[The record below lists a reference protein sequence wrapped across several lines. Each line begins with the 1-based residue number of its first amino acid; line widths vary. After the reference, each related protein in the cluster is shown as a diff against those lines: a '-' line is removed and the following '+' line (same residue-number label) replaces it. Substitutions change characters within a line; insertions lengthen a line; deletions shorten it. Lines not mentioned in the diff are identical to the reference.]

1 MDPLSIPHDA
11 PPPPPSLGKMQQTI
25 PAQPKIPVPEEK
37 VRINQHAPR
46 PSMVG
51 EIIKTILL
59 FAAIFLGGVA
69 IAYVVLAKIDDIKR
83 TFEPKAASESRPTT
97 TIIPSPTIKLNPWS
111 ANRLNLKYSD
121 DFTQIDPQNKSQY
134 QPSLAG
140 SSSKN
145 LGGIKD
151 NSSESTMFISSNLS
165 NPDTCKYYAS
175 GNTAKILEKTSDRN
189 GQTYSFT
196 DLGDT
201 RIYHVFNLDTCFEM
215 LIKKSPES
223 SDDIWTKFETIL
235 DTITFT

>member
-1 MDPLSIPHDA
+1 MDPVLVSRDA
-11 PPPPPSLGKMQQTI
+11 PPPPPSLGKMQQTV
-25 PAQPKIPVPEEK
+25 PTPPKITVPEEK
-37 VRINQHAPR
+37 VRVNQHAPR

-59 FAAIFLGGVA
+59 FAVIFGIGV
-69 IAYVVLAKIDDIKR
+69 IVAYVVLTKIDDIKH

-97 TIIPSPTIKLNPWS
+97 IIPTPTIKQNTWS
-111 ANRLNLKYSD
+111 ANRLNLKYTD
-121 DFTQIDPQNKSQY
+121 DFTQVDPQDKSQY

-140 SSSKN
+140 SSNKN

-151 NSSESTMFISSNLS
+151 NSSGSTMFISSNLS

-175 GNTAKILEKTSDRN
+175 GNTAIILEKTSDRN

-196 DLGDT
+196 DLGDS

-215 LIKKSPES
+215 VIKKSPES
-223 SDDIWTKFETIL
+223 ADDIWSKFETIL
-235 DTITFT
+235 DTITFS